1 MSWVEF
7 FRKGRV
13 HLSSGSLN
21 VCLRLEAIGD
31 APCGGRYFPSRVMN
45 ANAPAVRPTI
55 IATSKIFLTPVLN
68 TLGGMMSKT
77 NSVASPATS
86 RIAMDAVNLI
96 IPVIESPFYSMSAA
110 GHKQSSRLYHS
121 NDRFRM
127 LSGHSTWLNVC
138 SYQ

>member
-110 GHKQSSRLYHS
+110 GQ
-121 NDRFRM
+121 
-127 LSGHSTWLNVC
+127 
-138 SYQ
+138 